1 MAPRHHVKMA
11 VRINQMQEYIECEIL
26 FYIEHNIGAH
36 EHHCGYVIGRAV
48 GLGAGGVL

>member
-1 MAPRHHVKMA
+1 MTPRHHVKMA

-36 EHHCGYVIGRAV
+36 